1 MNKYEFTLTFA
12 LPEQQPDP
20 EQYLEV
26 LYEAGCD
33 DALAGTGQTGMI
45 ALEFTREARSAVAA
59 VKSAMANV
67 TAAIPTA
74 ELIEAKPDLVGLS
87 DVADILQCSRQN
99 VRKYMVNYAGFPK
112 PVYSGA
118 ASLWHLCELAA
129 FNRFKI
135 PGPLAELSMAT
146 FRLNLEIQQRRYDK
160 AVLAVR
166 Q

>member
-20 EQYLEV
+20 EQYLEA

-33 DALAGTGQTGMI
+33 DALAGTGQSGMI
-45 ALEFTREARSAVAA
+45 ALEFTREARSAAEA
-59 VKSAMANV
+59 VNSAIASV
-67 TAAIPTA
+67 KAAIPDS

-129 FNRFKI
+129 FDKI
-135 PGPLAELSMAT
+135 NLPDPLAELSRAT
-146 FRLNLEIQQRRYDK
+146 FRLNLEIQQQRYAK
-160 AVLAVR
+160 VLAGR
-166 Q
+166 